1 MFNSKVQS
9 VIQACSNSAGPGT
22 GKTTTLVARYEHL
35 IKQGVPAQCI
45 LCCTFA
51 RKASDELKQRIQK
64 QVGVNTRALP
74 IGTFHALANRAVK
87 SLAHLLNIDIPEE
100 VQTGIKRFIII
111 EEISKKHPQILEKL
125 KFEEK
130 KPSVIL
136 DSIDDFRERL
146 LRLKRHLLKL
156 VRWVTMCK

>member
-1 MFNSKVQS
+1 MNINVQQQQAAEVSSKHAL
-9 VIQACSNSAGPGT
+9 ILAGPGT

-35 IKQGVPAQCI
+35 IKQGVPAQSI

-87 SLAHLLNIDIPEE
+87 
-100 VQTGIKRFIII
+100 
-111 EEISKKHPQILEKL
+111 
-125 KFEEK
+125 
-130 KPSVIL
+130 
-136 DSIDDFRERL
+136 
-146 LRLKRHLLKL
+146 
-156 VRWVTMCK
+156 

>member
-1 MFNSKVQS
+1 MSSKHAL
-9 VIQACSNSAGPGT
+9 ILAGPGT

-35 IKQGVPAQCI
+35 IKQGVPAQSI

-64 QVGVNTRALP
+64 QVGVNTRSLP
-74 IGTFHALANRAVK
+74 IGTFHSLAYRAVK
-87 SLAHLLNIDIPEE
+87 SLAPLLDIEVPEE

-111 EEISKKHPQILEKL
+111 DEISKRHPHILEKL
-125 KFEEK
+125 KLEEK
-130 KPSVIL
+130 KPRIL

-146 LRLKRHLLKL
+146 L
-156 VRWVTMCK
+156 TEGIY